1 MNLNKYIDHTNL
13 NQKAQLKDIQTLCSE
28 AKEHNFATVCVNS
41 SWVKTCANLLKD
53 SEIEVCSVIG
63 FPLGAMDSKSK
74 VFEAKEAIA
83 AGADEIDMVINVGK
97 LLDQDYDYV
106 YQEIKD
112 IKEAIGNKVLK
123 VIFETCLLNEEQI
136 RKATQLS
143 IKAKADFVKTSTG
156 FSTSG
161 ASVEAVKA
169 MLDEGKDQIKVKA
182 SGGIR
187 SQEDCQK
194 YIDLGVKRIGTSS
207 GTNY

>member
-41 SWVKTCANLLKD
+41 SWVKTCADLLKD
-53 SEIEVCSVIG
+53 TEIEVCSVIG

-169 MLDEGKDQIKVKA
+169 MIDEGKDQIKVKA